1 MISLQFLTQS
11 FFSMRVL
18 EKMKITKGTRV
29 LLRVDYNTPLR
40 GGFVSDGWKI
50 ERSLETIKYL
60 LGKGAR
66 VIIISHLGRPEG
78 KIKKELSLASIC
90 DYLERVLGTPVKFLN
105 IPLGDAELKREISS
119 MPSAS
124 AVMLENLR
132 FYPGEEKNDSV
143 FAGDLASL
151 GEVFVN
157 DAFGTSH
164 RKSVS
169 IIGLPKYLPSC
180 AGLLL
185 QQEVKLLGRLLKKPA
200 KPFVVMMGGAK
211 ISDKISV
218 IKNLARGADKILLGG
233 AMANNIFAA
242 KGYGIGK
249 SLSSPE
255 DLILAKKLAKE
266 KKIML
271 PVDVV
276 IGERGKEKSARVVD
290 ISTKPHQIVKGK
302 FMILDVGPK
311 TVHLYSNEI
320 KKAKTIVWNGPMGYF
335 EEPQFSHGTIALGR
349 MVAAHS
355 KGPAFGVIG
364 GGETAQALRRTK
376 MDDMA
381 DWISTGGGAMLE
393 FLEGKTLPGIKALS

>member
-1 MISLQFLTQS
+1 
-11 FFSMRVL
+11 MRVL

-40 GGFVSDGWKI
+40 DGFVSDGWRI
-50 ERSLETIKYL
+50 ERSVETIKYL
-60 LGKGAR
+60 FGKGAR
-66 VIIISHLGRPEG
+66 IIIISHLGRPEG
-78 KIKKELSLASIC
+78 KIKKELSLRSTC
-90 DYLERVLGTPVKFLN
+90 DYLERILGSPVKFLN
-105 IPLGDAELKREISS
+105 IPLGDAELKREIGG

-132 FYPGEEKNDSV
+132 FYPGEEKNDSI

-157 DAFGTSH
+157 DAFGSVH
-164 RKSVS
+164 RKSAS
-169 IIGLPKYLPSC
+169 IIGLPKYLPGC

-185 QQEVKLLGRLLKKPA
+185 QQEVKMLGRLLKKPA

-211 ISDKISV
+211 ISDKTGV

-233 AMANNIFAA
+233 ALSNNFFAA

-255 DLILAKKLAKE
+255 DIILARKLAKE
-266 KKIML
+266 KKIMFPL
-271 PVDVV
+271 DVV
-276 IGERGKEKSARVVD
+276 IGERGREKSARVVD
-290 ISTKPHQIVKGK
+290 ISAKPHQIAKGRS
-302 FMILDVGPK
+302 MILDIGPK
-311 TVHLYSNEI
+311 TVHAYANEI

-335 EEPQFSHGTIALGR
+335 EEPQFSHGTLALAR
-349 MVAAHS
+349 MVAARS

-364 GGETAQALRRTK
+364 GGETVLALRRTK
-376 MDDMA
+376 MEEMV

-393 FLEGKTLPGIKALS
+393 FLEGKELPGIKALS